1 MAKTK
6 SGQGF
11 EMLPL
16 MPLRGMILF
25 PHATMDL
32 DVGREQSIHAVEK
45 AMAQDQRI
53 FIVSQKNTEAEDPS
67 FDDLNPV
74 GTIARIRQ
82 ALHITGSMLRVLVEG
97 EQRATL
103 EKLAVSQEAWV
114 GWVKPVPAIAP
125 EEITPELAASMR
137 VAQDYFKEFAEA
149 SQRVSPEAERTI
161 RAISNPDE
169 LVDVIAGNAIS
180 RAEDKETLLNILP
193 TQERLDA
200 LSVALLNEARFAG
213 LERMVQLRIR
223 MQMDK
228 NQKDYYLREQMRVL
242 QEELGEDEDEDIESY
257 RQRLEK
263 TPMNRE
269 AREKA
274 EKEIDRLSRMQAG
287 TPESTVSENYLDWLL
302 DLPWEKYTADNL
314 KLDRARRVLDHD
326 HYGMEKVKERIIDFL
341 AVLGLRQRTDRTA
354 AMRGPV
360 LCFVGPPGV
369 GKTSIVKAVAR
380 AMGRE
385 FVQMSLGGVRDE
397 SEIFG
402 HRRTYIGAM
411 PGHVISGLKRAGS
424 MNPVFLFD
432 EIDKMGNDYRGDPA
446 SAMLE
451 VLDSEQNM
459 HFRDHYLDV
468 PMDLSR
474 VMFVTTAN
482 TRESIPAPL
491 LDRMEIIEVPSYTEE
506 EKLQIAKR
514 HLMKKQL
521 EENGLDP
528 RKVKVTQDALRFV
541 IEGYTREAGV
551 RTLTRMLATLARK
564 AAVRLL
570 DTGADS
576 LTIDRKTAG
585 DFLGAERFLR
595 DEPQKQ
601 PLVGTV
607 NGLAYTE
614 VGGEML
620 QVECVTMP
628 GSGKLTLTGSLGD
641 VMKESAQAALS
652 WVRAHCRAYGLEDDF
667 HTKVDIH
674 IHVPEGAVPKDGP
687 SAGVTMATA
696 LLSAVTGRKVR
707 ADIAMT
713 GEITLNGRVLPIGG
727 VKEKT
732 LAAYRAG
739 VKQLILPRENGK
751 DFNELP
757 AYIRERFTVTY
768 ADTIEQVAALAL
780 LGTED

>member
-1 MAKTK
+1 MAKTR

-11 EMLPL
+11 EILPL

-32 DVGREQSIHAVEK
+32 DVGRDQSIKAVER

-53 FIVSQKNTEAEDPS
+53 FIVAQKNINVEDPG
-67 FDDLNPV
+67 FEDMNPV

-82 ALHITGSMLRVLVEG
+82 VLHITGSMLRVLVEG
-97 EQRATL
+97 VQRAKL
-103 EKLAVSQEAWV
+103 EKVAVSQEAWV
-114 GWVKPVPAIAP
+114 GWVTPIAPIAP
-125 EEITPELAASMR
+125 EEITPELAASVR

-149 SQRVSPEAERTI
+149 SQRISPEAERTI
-161 RAISNPDE
+161 RAIKNPDE

-180 RAEDKETLLNILP
+180 RTEEKETLLNILG
-193 TQERLDA
+193 TAERLEA
-200 LSVALLNEARFAG
+200 LSISLMKEARFAG

-228 NQKDYYLREQMRVL
+228 NQKDYYLREQMRVI
-242 QEELGEDEDEDIESY
+242 QEELGEDEDEDIDSY

-263 TPMNRE
+263 TPLNAE

-302 DLPWEKYTADNL
+302 DLPWGKYTTDNL
-314 KLDRARRVLDHD
+314 KLDRARRVLDRD

-341 AVLGLRQRTDRTA
+341 AVLGLRQRSDKNA

-369 GKTSIVKAVAR
+369 GKTSIVKAVAK

-411 PGHVISGLKRAGS
+411 PGHVINGLKRAGS

-451 VLDSEQNM
+451 VLDAEQNM

-521 EENGLDP
+521 IENGLDP
-528 RKVKVTQDALRFV
+528 KKVTVTQDALRFV

-564 AAVRLL
+564 AAVHLL
-570 DTGADS
+570 DQNTDS
-576 LTIDRKTAG
+576 LRIDRKTAG
-585 DFLGAERFLR
+585 AYLGAERFLR
-595 DEPQKQ
+595 D
-601 PLVGTV
+601 PLQRKPLLGTV

-628 GSGKLTLTGSLGD
+628 GTGKLTLTGSLGD

-652 WVRAHCRAYGLEDDF
+652 WVRAHCKDYGLADDF
-667 HTKVDIH
+667 HTKLDIH

-707 ADIAMT
+707 ADVAMT

-739 VKQLILPRENGK
+739 VKQLILPRENSK
-751 DFNELP
+751 DFGELP
-757 AYIRERFTVTY
+757 PYIRERFAVTY
-768 ADTIEQVAALAL
+768 ADTIEQVTALAL
-780 LGTED
+780 LEA

>member
-6 SGQGF
+6 DEQGY
-11 EMLPL
+11 ETLPL

-32 DVGREQSIHAVEK
+32 DVGREQSVKAVEK
-45 AMAQDQRI
+45 AMASDQRI
-53 FIVSQKNTEAEDPS
+53 FVVPQKNMNVDDPKQEDM
-67 FDDLNPV
+67 NPV
-74 GTIARIRQ
+74 GTIGRVKQ
-82 ALHITGSMLRVLVEG
+82 VLHITGSILRVLVEG
-97 EQRATL
+97 EQRAEL
-103 EKLAVSQEAWV
+103 KKVAVEDDAWV
-114 GWVKPVPAIAP
+114 ASVKPVALMA
-125 EEITPELAASMR
+125 EEDITPELAASVR
-137 VAQDYFKEFAEA
+137 VAQEYFGEFAEA
-149 SQRVSPEAERTI
+149 SQRVSPEAQRTI
-161 RAISNPDE
+161 RAITNPDE
-169 LVDVIAGNAIS
+169 LVDVIAGNAVS
-180 RAEDKETLLNILP
+180 RAEEKEALLNILNP
-193 TQERLDA
+193 AERLEA
-200 LSVALLNEARFAG
+200 LSVALLKEARFAG
-213 LERMVQLRIR
+213 LERMVQVRIR

-228 NQKDYYLREQMRVL
+228 NQKDYYLREQMRII
-242 QEELGEDEDEDIESY
+242 QEELGEEEEEDVDTY
-257 RQRLEK
+257 RKRLEK
-263 TPMNRE
+263 TPMNAE
-269 AREKA
+269 GREKA

-302 DLPWEKYTADNL
+302 DLPWGKYTKDNL
-314 KLDRARRVLDHD
+314 KLDRARRVLDRD
-326 HYGMEKVKERIIDFL
+326 HYGMEKVKERIIDYL
-341 AVLGLRQRTDRTA
+341 AVLGLRQRTDKEA

-369 GKTSIVKAVAR
+369 GKTSIVKAVAK
-380 AMGRE
+380 AMGRK

-411 PGHVISGLKRAGS
+411 PGHVINGLKRADS

-521 EENGLDP
+521 TENGLDP
-528 RKVKVTQDALRFV
+528 RKVKVSEDALRFV

-551 RTLTRMLATLARK
+551 RTLSRMLATLARK
-564 AAVRLL
+564 AAVHLL
-570 DTGADS
+570 DQDADA
-576 LTIDRKTAG
+576 LRINRTTAREY
-585 DFLGAERFLR
+585 LGAERYLR
-595 DEPQKQ
+595 DQPQPD
-601 PLVGTV
+601 PLAGIV

-620 QVECVTMP
+620 QVECMTMP
-628 GSGKLTLTGSLGD
+628 GTGKLTLTGSLGD

-652 WVRAHCRAYGLEDDF
+652 WVRAHCKEYGLADDF
-667 HTKVDIH
+667 HTKIDIH

-696 LLSAVTGRKVR
+696 LLSAVTGRKAR

-713 GEITLNGRVLPIGG
+713 GEITLGGRVLPIGG
-727 VKEKT
+727 VKEKA

-739 VKQLILPRENGK
+739 IKNLVLPRENRK
-751 DFNELP
+751 DVEELP
-757 AYIRERFTVTY
+757 AYIRDYFSVNY
-768 ADTIEQVAALAL
+768 ADTIAQAAGLTL
-780 LGTED
+780 LEE